1 RLHVPAAHLRVVEA
15 TPAAGG
21 GVTVAVAADTDAPQ
35 ELNVIGC
42 RVDDALSR
50 VEKYVDQALLGGL
63 GQLRVIHGH
72 GTGQLRRAI
81 AGFLDEHPLV
91 AKFQAAAP
99 EHGGRGVTIIEL
111 KD

>member
-1 RLHVPAAHLRVVEA
+1 M
-15 TPAAGG
+15 
-21 GVTVAVAADTDAPQ
+21 TVAVAAGAAAPP

-63 GQLRVIHGH
+63 ERLRVIHGH

-81 AGFLDEHPLV
+81 AGLLDDHPRV
-91 AKFQAAAP
+91 AKFEAAAP
-99 EHGGRGVTIIEL
+99 EHGGRGVTVIEL